1 MRRVRLIDGLG
12 AVPPEPTFNERKN
25 MIICKDGCYAYSG
38 ATAAEAFNAYMNA
51 DDDHSSL
58 GPHEL
63 EWYSA
68 NEMALTMTLAAK
80 PKAAPA
86 KTAAKK

>member
-1 MRRVRLIDGLG
+1 
-12 AVPPEPTFNERKN
+12 

-38 ATAAEAFNAYMNA
+38 ATAAEAFSAYLNAN
-51 DDDHSSL
+51 DDHNNL
-58 GPHEL
+58 GPNEL

-80 PKAAPA
+80 PKPA
-86 KTAAKK
+86 QTKTVAKK

>member
-1 MRRVRLIDGLG
+1 
-12 AVPPEPTFNERKN
+12 

-38 ATAAEAFNAYMNA
+38 ATAAEAFSAYMKA
-51 DDDHSSL
+51 DDDHNSL
-58 GPHEL
+58 GPNEL

-86 KTAAKK
+86 KTTAKK

>member
-1 MRRVRLIDGLG
+1 MSDVLG

-38 ATAAEAFNAYMNA
+38 ATAAEAFGAYMNA
-51 DDDHSSL
+51 ADDHNRL

-63 EWYSA
+63 EWYSV
-68 NEMALTMTLAAK
+68 NEMELTMTLAAK

-86 KTAAKK
+86 KATAKK

>member
-1 MRRVRLIDGLG
+1 
-12 AVPPEPTFNERKN
+12 

-38 ATAAEAFNAYMNA
+38 ATAADAFDAYMNA
-51 DDDHSSL
+51 RDDHNSL
-58 GPHEL
+58 APTEL

-68 NEMALTMTLAAK
+68 NEMTLTMTLAAK

-86 KTAAKK
+86 KTEAKK

>member
-1 MRRVRLIDGLG
+1 
-12 AVPPEPTFNERKN
+12 

-38 ATAAEAFNAYMNA
+38 ATAAEAFAAYQNS
-51 DDDHSSL
+51 DDDHRSL

-68 NEMALTMTLAAK
+68 TEMALTMKLK
-80 PKAAPA
+80 PKPA
-86 KTAAKK
+86 TAKATTSYQVACKYL

>member
-1 MRRVRLIDGLG
+1 
-12 AVPPEPTFNERKN
+12 

-38 ATAAEAFNAYMNA
+38 ATAAEAFSAYMNS
-51 DDDHSSL
+51 DDDHNCL
-58 GPHEL
+58 GPNEL

-86 KTAAKK
+86 KTVAKK

>member
-1 MRRVRLIDGLG
+1 
-12 AVPPEPTFNERKN
+12 
-25 MIICKDGCYAYSG
+25 MIFCKDGCYAYSG
-38 ATAAEAFNAYMNA
+38 ATASDAFSAYMNA
-51 DDDHSSL
+51 DDDHNSL

-68 NEMALTMTLAAK
+68 TEMVLTMTLAPK
-80 PKAAPA
+80 PKATQA

>member
-1 MRRVRLIDGLG
+1 
-12 AVPPEPTFNERKN
+12 

-38 ATAAEAFNAYMNA
+38 ATAAEAFGAYMNA
-51 DDDHSSL
+51 DDDHNSL

-68 NEMALTMTLAAK
+68 NEMALTMALAAK
-80 PKAAPA
+80 PKAAPG